1 MAKQLYLGTGLH
13 FPLNDKNKA
22 SSLRCTINIKYISD
36 FEDLVQRMLNVNNF
50 KVIIYWH
57 ILDILG

>member
-50 KVIIYWH
+50 KVIIY
-57 ILDILG
+57 